1 MNIYL
6 YNIYDIYIIY
16 LFIIY
21 ENIYENIEKISI

>member
-6 YNIYDIYIIY
+6 YNIYDIYIMY